1 MASIYADVFIY
12 HYGPP
17 VKHGAGN
24 IPIVQALLEKGASQG
39 TALAFMTSVT
49 GLSLPETII
58 LKNVLELPLI
68 LIFVGV
74 VGTGIIVVGLL
85 FNIVF

>member
-1 MASIYADVFIY
+1 
-12 HYGPP
+12 
-17 VKHGAGN
+17 
-24 IPIVQALLEKGASQG
+24 
-39 TALAFMTSVT
+39 MTSVT